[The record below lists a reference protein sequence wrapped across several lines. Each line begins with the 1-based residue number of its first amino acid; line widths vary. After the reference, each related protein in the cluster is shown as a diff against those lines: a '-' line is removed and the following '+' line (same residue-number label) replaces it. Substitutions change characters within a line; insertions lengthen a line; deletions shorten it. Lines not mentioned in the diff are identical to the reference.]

1 MVKIIALILMLI
13 PLCAKAESTYLYTE
27 TSAAGESMDAF
38 VVRIARSIE
47 MEGQRKNAEVCGAI
61 KSFDGRYS
69 LSLSYKQDNIQCTVS
84 HGQGDVLIHTHL
96 PYMGA
101 RFSPA
106 DYSHKGYMVRNGV
119 ICYND
124 GAEGTEA
131 IVSRTGRKPG
141 SKCAKS

>member
-13 PLCAKAESTYLYTE
+13 PLFAKAESTYLYTE
-27 TSAAGESMDAF
+27 TSVAGETMDAF
-38 VVRIARSIE
+38 VVRIARSLE

-61 KSFDGRYS
+61 KNIDGRYT
-69 LSLSYKQDNIQCTVS
+69 LTLNYKQDNIQCTVS
-84 HGQGDVLIHTHL
+84 HGPEDVLIHTHL

-124 GAEGTEA
+124 GAEGTEV
-131 IVSRTGRKPG
+131 IVSRSGRKPG